1 MVSAKFQV
9 IFPDSGFLSSDKLCL
24 LEKLLPPRQE
34 MEETEDMDQVELVDF
49 DPAQERRHHYNG
61 EAYED
66 DEHHPRGGVQCQT
79 S

>member
-1 MVSAKFQV
+1 
-9 IFPDSGFLSSDKLCL
+9 
-24 LEKLLPPRQE
+24 
-34 MEETEDMDQVELVDF
+34 MEETEEMEQVDLVDF

>member
-1 MVSAKFQV
+1 MFQV
-9 IFPDSGFLSSDKLCL
+9 NFPECGFLSSDKLCL
-24 LEKLLPPRQE
+24 LEKLLPARKE
-34 MEETEDMDQVELVDF
+34 VEETEEMDQVELVDF
-49 DPAQERRHHYNG
+49 DPSQERRQHYNG